1 VGRGVSHCGV
11 NESSFLRCCF
21 LDAENI
27 DCLPRQARTKR
38 SFAKTGSIQNTK
50 DSLSSSHTWYAIVGN
65 ADPQEAS
72 DGCIAPSCQT
82 VGVMSDT
89 APSSPCP
96 STIMSRN
103 CACTV
108 ATPSTC
114 RHKTHP
120 LFFECFPYVCPE
132 PVLVKCSFLYINGS
146 KSGVFRTPG
155 KLKLAASAEIA
166 ASPTG
171 RNTLLLLLLLRN
183 FCPEP
188 AVANS
193 WSHFFKPG
201 KANRDFQ
208 KLRRVLLQRALTY
221 PSSL

>member
-1 VGRGVSHCGV
+1 MIGVRKTASFCEFSLCLSRACLGKLIVFIYKWLKNAVFRSQVGRGVSHCGV

-27 DCLPRQARTKR
+27 DCLPRQARDKR
-38 SFAKTGSIQNTK
+38 SFAKTGSNQNMK

-114 RHKTHP
+114 RHKTP

-132 PVLVKCSFLYINGS
+132 PVLV
-146 KSGVFRTPG
+146 
-155 KLKLAASAEIA
+155 
-166 ASPTG
+166 
-171 RNTLLLLLLLRN
+171 
-183 FCPEP
+183 
-188 AVANS
+188 
-193 WSHFFKPG
+193 
-201 KANRDFQ
+201 
-208 KLRRVLLQRALTY
+208 
-221 PSSL
+221 